1 MTDPTMA
8 DATYIEP
15 INWQTLE
22 KIIDK
27 ERPDAILPTMGG
39 QTALNTA
46 LDLAANGVLE
56 KYNVE
61 LIGAS
66 VDAID
71 KAEDRDRF
79 DKAMKNI
86 GLECPRSR
94 IAHNMEEALAAVE
107 ELGYPSIIRPSFT
120 LGGSGGGVAYN
131 REEFENLCP
140 WVGFVAHERAFDRR
154 VSVGLERIRNG
165 SRA

>member
-79 DKAMKNI
+79 DKAMKSI

-120 LGGSGGGVAYN
+120 LG
-131 REEFENLCP
+131 
-140 WVGFVAHERAFDRR
+140 DRR
-154 VSVGLERIRNG
+154 RC
-165 SRA
+165 A